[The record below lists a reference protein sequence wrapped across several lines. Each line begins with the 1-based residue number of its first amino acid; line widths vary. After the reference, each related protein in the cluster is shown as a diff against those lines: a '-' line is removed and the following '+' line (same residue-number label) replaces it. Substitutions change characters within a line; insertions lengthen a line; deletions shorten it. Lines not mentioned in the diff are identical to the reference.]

1 MSEAPDLI
9 VPEAAAPASAAA
21 TVEPVAAAAPAAVAA
36 ELTTPEP
43 KVIEGEAAAAAGQ
56 GGDTGTAPDGAAS
69 KVEGAEGADKTAKAE
84 DAPQG
89 APESYADFTLPEGVT
104 LDPEMGTELTALAKE
119 LNLPQATAQKLVDLG
134 VKQAQGFATALK
146 TSVDAAKAQW
156 ADAVRSDAEI
166 GGANLGPNMA
176 VAKKA
181 LVAFGTPELTGLLN
195 QTGLSQNPE
204 FLRLLFRVGSAISE
218 DTLVGSDGGGVGG
231 GKPVIRDHAK
241 NMYPTMK

>member
-9 VPEAAAPASAAA
+9 VPEAAAPASADA
-21 TVEPVAAAAPAAVAA
+21 VIEPAAAAPAAAA

-43 KVIEGEAAAAAGQ
+43 KVGEGEAAAAAGQ
-56 GGDTGTAPDGAAS
+56 GADTGTAPEGATS
-69 KVEGAEGADKTAKAE
+69 KVEGAEGKDEPVKAE

-89 APESYADFTLPEGVT
+89 APESYADFTMPEGIT

-119 LNLPQATAQKLVDLG
+119 LNLPQATAQKLVDIG
-134 VKQAQGFATALK
+134 VKQAQGFAAALK
-146 TSVDAAKAQW
+146 TSVETAKTQW

-218 DTLVGSDGGGVGG
+218 DTLVGGEGGGGGG
-231 GKPVIRDHAK
+231 GKPAIRDHAK
-241 NMYPTMK
+241 RMYPAMK